1 MNEKRKIYAD
11 FNNADVQ
18 GRLRLSCAGTLED
31 LRDKELELVEG
42 LELTLSDGELAA
54 DGVATRS
61 DDEAI
66 WVATLDWR

>member
-1 MNEKRKIYAD
+1 MNEKREIYAD